1 MSIVYVLS
9 IGDCGDCDDC
19 GGYHIID
26 IFKNKSDAEEKK
38 KKLELSDKNTYGF
51 EVSSYSLEEYEL
63 K

>member
-1 MSIVYVLS
+1 MKFRKLENMS
-9 IGDCGDCDDC
+9 
-19 GGYHIID
+19 
-26 IFKNKSDAEEKK
+26 EEKK